1 MYRLRHKETKQIATP
16 DELRYLRVN
25 TDGVVER
32 LFQIAA
38 YGKPAEN
45 SLFYSIYDEFSIIW
59 QPAPEWEVLLDEVNN
74 G

>member
-16 DELRYLRVN
+16 DELKYLRVN

-32 LFQIAA
+32 LGVKTSYTGANFIVRFC
-38 YGKPAEN
+38 GMCVG
-45 SLFYSIYDEFSIIW
+45 SDISW